1 VSDLKFVKG
10 EEIAATKLN
19 RLADRLPG
27 AGPATRPG
35 RQFCAMFFTPIGG
48 IPGRDGQDLTPVL
61 CERVTIV
68 GSKLTKAPNET
79 EPVVNISLDD
89 VGEEKYIQCLWIEG
103 VWVANWEDCGEE
115 GSSSSS
121 S

>member
-10 EEIAATKLN
+10 EEITAAKLN
-19 RLADRLPG
+19 RTVDRLPG
-27 AGPATRPG
+27 AGPPGRPN
-35 RQFCAMFFTPIGG
+35 RQFCAMFFTPVGG
-48 IPGRDGQDLTPVL
+48 IPARDGTTLAPVL

-68 GSKLTKAPNET
+68 GSELTKAPSQT

-103 VWVANWEDCGEE
+103 IWVANWEDCAEE
-115 GSSSSS
+115 GSSSS
-121 S
+121 